1 MPSCL
6 RSSPPTSV
14 SIARQRAVHCRGR
27 RRLFGGGGGGGSRG
41 CVTLSSARG
50 GINGGAIKL
59 RVILVSQF
67 LVSIRRPTG
76 VSHLLLYLSAHQKRS
91 AQVSISSGTQ
101 NVKNVSDMRVDS
113 SLQKKN
119 GKINKSTSTILRCS
133 SRTPYSKIFS
143 ESTSGTIVHKNKKR
157 IMAGTHYFMI
167 SMFGVS
173 NNNTLA
179 IQLSNVSS
187 SA

>member
-76 VSHLLLYLSAHQKRS
+76 VSHLLLYLRSHQKRS

-113 SLQKKN
+113 SLQKKME
-119 GKINKSTSTILRCS
+119 KSTNQQAPS
-133 SRTPYSKIFS
+133 SDAHLGHPIPRFS
-143 ESTSGTIVHKNKKR
+143 ASPHLERSFTKNKKR